1 MMGNIDFMVSTFHGG
16 AIRLR
21 HKAATVLALGVFG
34 IASAAHLGA
43 QDGAGEGSARL
54 PGPPADGTMGF
65 VVDQF
70 YAPIVPGMDACPEGL
85 SPTMREAY
93 LETRPPEERTR
104 LLRQENEA
112 ELKDRWQ
119 AEAFGPNGTNI
130 CSQPDLFDRPLLR
143 TVQSKVSWGLD
154 LDGGAPSC
162 THEEFTSPSGE
173 TGIDNQEY
181 RAMGCLAQRRSRDG
195 TEGELVRGHRQFFAS
210 GEWTQVLLLRG
221 VDSLEN
227 DPDVEVIYGNTPDRP
242 ALDTKGQFLRGTSF
256 TISDVAP
263 RNRNAL
269 RGSIVDGVLITR
281 PADIILTQT
290 WGQGGARDIRGHR
303 TKFTFRAGRLKLQF
317 KPDGSLSGLI
327 GGYRPVFEQ
336 IQSPAIGGL
345 GAAVSAGIDCAS
357 HLATLKKLADG
368 IPDPKTGQCT
378 AVSSAMQVNAI
389 PAYVNDVAGAGAG
402 AGAGAEATFGQ
413 GMQP

>member
-1 MMGNIDFMVSTFHGG
+1 MKGEYRNMATGFRHGVV
-16 AIRLR
+16 RLR
-21 HKAATVLALGVFG
+21 RSAVTVVALGAFG
-34 IASAAHLGA
+34 MASAGDSGA
-43 QDGAGEGSARL
+43 QSGGSEAAARL
-54 PGPPADGTMGF
+54 PRPPADGTMGF

-93 LETRPPEERTR
+93 LEARPPEERAR
-104 LLRQENEA
+104 LLRPENEA

-119 AEAFGPNGTNI
+119 AEAVGPNGTNI
-130 CSQPDLFDRPLLR
+130 CSQPDLFTRPLLK
-143 TVQSKVSWGLD
+143 TVQSKLGWGLD

-162 THEEFTSPSGE
+162 AHEEFTSPSGE

-181 RAMGCLAQRRSRDG
+181 RALGCLAQRRSRDG
-195 TEGELVRGHRQFFAS
+195 SEGELVQGHRQFFAS

-227 DPDVEVIYGNTPDRP
+227 DPDVEVIYGNTADRP
-242 ALDTKGQFLRGTSF
+242 ALDSKGQFLRGTSF

-269 RGSIVDGVLITR
+269 RGSIVDGVLTTR

-303 TKFTFRAGRLKLQF
+303 TKYTFRAGRLKLQF

-368 IPDPKTGQCT
+368 IPDPRTGQCT

-389 PAYVNDVAGAGAG
+389 PAFVNDVADPGRGPRSR
-402 AGAGAEATFGQ
+402 Q
-413 GMQP
+413 GKQP